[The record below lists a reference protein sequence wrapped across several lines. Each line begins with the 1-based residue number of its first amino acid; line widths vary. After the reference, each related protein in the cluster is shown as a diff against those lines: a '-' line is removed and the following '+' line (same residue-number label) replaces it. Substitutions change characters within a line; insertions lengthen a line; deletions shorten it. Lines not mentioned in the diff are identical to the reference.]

1 MAIFCIRACIFG
13 LFISVLTGETVEVQ
27 ILHTTD
33 IHCQL
38 HNHKGGWVKLAGVIN
53 KVRQEESLLIDCG
66 DTIQG
71 SVEAV
76 ATQGEVAIDFLNYL
90 EYDAW
95 ALGNHELDFGIPRL
109 HQLLKKTKVPIVN
122 GNFSLLPPYAM
133 KFPAYIVYRIKGAK
147 IAVIGMQASF
157 LKHWFIGEDFE
168 GYSVQKVV
176 EVLPEILKNIQQED
190 VDMTIL
196 AMHHG
201 FKYSDARG
209 VNEVTDVAKFFPE
222 IDLILGGHTHQNI
235 PGRSV
240 YGTFYSQAGYH
251 ASHLGEVIAKIN
263 LSDKRVESLKSRL
276 INVEKEFV
284 PDQGANEL
292 YKKWQPVMENYSE
305 EKIVELSEPISAKGY
320 PGSGCQTASLIAYSM
335 IEASGADFAVH
346 GKLSSKSLEGKV
358 TMRKIFDVIPYE
370 NNIYVLE
377 LTKKQ
382 LFNIM
387 EEQLTFF
394 KKSHF
399 NAPSGFSVKI
409 DKQTKKLVKLIIP
422 HQELYKVAINSRV
435 AAGGGGRFPYI
446 RDLIKSKKASFKEVK
461 INTREA
467 VVDYLKKNKNH
478 NFEKTVKYSE

>member
-1 MAIFCIRACIFG
+1 MAIFCIRACIIW
-13 LFISVLTGETVEVQ
+13 LCLAVLAAETVEVQ

-38 HNHKGGWVKLAGVIN
+38 HNHQGGWVKLAGVIN
-53 KVRQEESLLIDCG
+53 KVREDECILIDCG

-76 ATQGEVAIDFLNYL
+76 ATQGEVAIDFINYL
-90 EYDAW
+90 KYDAW

-109 HQLLKKTKVPIVN
+109 YQLLKKTKVPVVN

-133 KFPAYIVYRIKGAK
+133 KFPAYEIYKIKGAK

-168 GYSVQKVV
+168 GYSVHKVV
-176 EVLPEILKNIQQED
+176 EVLPEILKKIRNEN
-190 VDMTIL
+190 VGMTIL

-201 FKYSDARG
+201 FKYSDIRG
-209 VNEVTDVAKFFPE
+209 VNEVTDVARLFPE
-222 IDLILGGHTHQNI
+222 IDLILGGHTHQNV

-251 ASHLGEVIAKIN
+251 ASHLGEVKAKIN
-263 LSDKRVESLKSRL
+263 IKDKRVESLKSRL

-284 PDQGANEL
+284 PDLGANEL
-292 YKKWQPVMENYSE
+292 YKKWQPVMDHYSE
-305 EKIVELSEPISAKGY
+305 ELIVELTESISAKGY
-320 PGSGCQTASLIAYSM
+320 PGLGSQTSSLIAEAM
-335 IEASGADFAVH
+335 IEASNADFALH
-346 GKLSSKSLEGKV
+346 GKLSNKSLEGKV
-358 TMRKIFDVIPYE
+358 TVRKLFDVIPYE
-370 NNIYVLE
+370 NNIYVLT
-377 LTKKQ
+377 LSKNQ
-382 LFNIM
+382 LFRIM

-399 NAPSGFSVKI
+399 NAPAGFKIEI
-409 DKQTKKLVKLIIP
+409 DKQTKKLVKLMVP
-422 HQELYKVAINSRV
+422 DQELYKVAINSRV

-446 RDLIKSKKASFKEVK
+446 RDLIKSKKIPFKEVK
-461 INTREA
+461 INTRDA
-467 VVDYLKKNKNH
+467 VADYLKNNNKL
-478 NFEKTVKYSE
+478 NFEDTVKYSE